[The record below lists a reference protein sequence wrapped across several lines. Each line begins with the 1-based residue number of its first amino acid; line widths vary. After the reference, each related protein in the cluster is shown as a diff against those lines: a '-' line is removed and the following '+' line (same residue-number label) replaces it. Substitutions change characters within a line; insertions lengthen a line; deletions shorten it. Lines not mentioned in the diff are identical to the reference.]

1 VLTSSP
7 FRLDLSE
14 DGVRE
19 KERYELKREKRSL
32 GSGRKERQLI
42 LKLDK
47 MSSDRSLRTESE
59 FRKYCSLL
67 IVTPQMLPFISVLIA
82 VDLY

>member
-1 VLTSSP
+1 MLCCKLYFP

-19 KERYELKREKRSL
+19 KERYEAKEREKRSL
-32 GSGRKERQLI
+32 GSKGRERQLT

-47 MSSDRSLRTESE
+47 RSSDRSLRTESE
-59 FRKYCSLL
+59 CNKYCS
-67 IVTPQMLPFISVLIA
+67 F
-82 VDLY
+82 